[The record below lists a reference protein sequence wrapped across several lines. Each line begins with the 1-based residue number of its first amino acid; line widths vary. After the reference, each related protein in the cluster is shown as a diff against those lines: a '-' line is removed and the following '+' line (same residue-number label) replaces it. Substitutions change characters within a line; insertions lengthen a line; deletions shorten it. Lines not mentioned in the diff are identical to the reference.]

1 MNIQNIINIF
11 AVAGLFGFANT
22 LALEYFSF
30 TKFDKRINDN
40 QKMWMLGFSLLNLL
54 IYQGVKQ
61 NFYWTIFWSI
71 CVTISVI
78 WLLPKIINLIRNQ
91 KGMASISN
99 MHPWDKL
106 WDDMG
111 DEVAV
116 YVFDFDNKFIETG
129 TLSHSTN
136 SQDGNLDVLLTPS
149 DDEKYEPI
157 DFSELMSWL
166 QPKNGFTIALQIY
179 LDTSNKLKYVV
190 FKDIDKPIKRITFLE
205 GEE

>member
-99 MHPWDKL
+99 MHP
-106 WDDMG
+106 
-111 DEVAV
+111 
-116 YVFDFDNKFIETG
+116 
-129 TLSHSTN
+129 
-136 SQDGNLDVLLTPS
+136 
-149 DDEKYEPI
+149 
-157 DFSELMSWL
+157 
-166 QPKNGFTIALQIY
+166 
-179 LDTSNKLKYVV
+179 
-190 FKDIDKPIKRITFLE
+190 
-205 GEE
+205 